1 MDGLKKQPLECAE
14 YDKASTMQTWIDV
27 VRPALRGRM
36 DVLSTGGDIRFNLL
50 ALVPC
55 AYQTKMD
62 DFELG
67 KREVI
72 FLERRLKAE
81 FGDTWEVTVRASL

>member
-14 YDKASTMQTWIDV
+14 YEGTSIVGTWIDA

-36 DVLSTGGDIRFNLL
+36 DALSTGGDIRFNLL

-55 AYQTKMD
+55 VYQARMD

-67 KREVI
+67 KREVT

-81 FGDTWEVTVRASL
+81 LGEAWESTVRISI